1 MTMSS
6 AVSGCTVASAGF
18 ESGRMMRQKMPNLCS
33 PSMRGVGEVHR
44 YRHEELAQEKNEKS
58 GI

>member
-1 MTMSS
+1 
-6 AVSGCTVASAGF
+6 
-18 ESGRMMRQKMPNLCS
+18 MMRQKMPNLCS